1 VRVRARQQSKE
12 KSMKVLLL
20 FLLIAAH
27 AAVASAQAPSASG
40 EVTRVN
46 TRTKEITIRHEPIPH
61 LDMGRMTMAFPVKNP
76 AMLDRVKPGDKVQF
90 TAEKVGNEAIIT
102 KIEVSK

>member
-1 VRVRARQQSKE
+1 
-12 KSMKVLLL
+12 MKRMLL
-20 FLLIAAH
+20 FLFAATQMVG
-27 AAVASAQAPSASG
+27 ALAQVPITNG

-61 LDMGRMTMAFPVKNP
+61 LGMESMTMAFPVKN
-76 AMLDRVKPGDKVQF
+76 AEVLERVKPGDKVRF
-90 TAEKVGNEAIIT
+90 TAEKIGDEAVIT

>member
-1 VRVRARQQSKE
+1 
-12 KSMKVLLL
+12 MKRSLL
-20 FLLIAAH
+20 FLLAAH
-27 AAVASAQAPSASG
+27 AAVASAQVPSSSG

-61 LDMGRMTMAFPVKNP
+61 LDMGRMTMAFPVKDP

-90 TAEKVGNEAIIT
+90 TAEKIGNEAVIT